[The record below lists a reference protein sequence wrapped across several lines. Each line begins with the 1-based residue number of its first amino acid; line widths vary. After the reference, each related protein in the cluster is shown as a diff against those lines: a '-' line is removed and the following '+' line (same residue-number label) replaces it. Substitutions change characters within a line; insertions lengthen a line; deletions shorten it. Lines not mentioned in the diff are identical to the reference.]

1 MGRKQADLEKEITET
16 QTAQIEL
23 DKTAEEFKRE
33 HDERHRLFE
42 KWQEVTKNIARRNQ
56 DINDMGEKFAAV
68 KVDISKNEDVLN
80 EKKTQ
85 LRAQSKLNKEEEAK
99 NMLLVRDI
107 SDRKN
112 DNKQIEFE
120 EINNLQ
126 AKVEILKNQLSSD
139 ATSLSSKRTK
149 LDLQAQELL
158 AKKQRL
164 HSEQIKYAAHQT
176 KLRN

>member
-56 DINDMGEKFAAV
+56 DINDMGEEFAAV
-68 KVDISKNEDVLN
+68 KIEISKNEDILS

-85 LRAQSKLNKEEEAK
+85 LRAQSKLNKEE
-99 NMLLVRDI
+99 
-107 SDRKN
+107 
-112 DNKQIEFE
+112 
-120 EINNLQ
+120 
-126 AKVEILKNQLSSD
+126 
-139 ATSLSSKRTK
+139 
-149 LDLQAQELL
+149 
-158 AKKQRL
+158 
-164 HSEQIKYAAHQT
+164 
-176 KLRN
+176 